1 MGVNAIEG
9 SNFCVSHLT
18 HDTIIEHY
26 ILMKIFFVMCVIK
39 VRFLTNPQP

>member
-26 ILMKIFFVMCVIK
+26 ILFFFMCVIK
-39 VRFLTNPQP
+39 VSLLTNTQP

>member
-1 MGVNAIEG
+1 MGMNAIEG

-26 ILMKIFFVMCVIK
+26 ILFFFVMCVIK
-39 VRFLTNPQP
+39 VRLLTNTQP